1 MVQRVK
7 LKFGGVINMDFIRI
21 IFFILV
27 FVSFFSEADEAS
39 ITDQVKTLS
48 NDKLNIN
55 GDFGDHFDVSSGT
68 MSFSRKDGDIPGNF
82 PIEVSYRLKY
92 NTNFPIVHGWLE
104 DVPRIWLSYART
116 SSLYTSYAS
125 INENHSNLPL
135 SWKVGQ
141 YCSGNEQSAD
151 LTSNTSIQGLNRGW
165 AFSQKKISV
174 PGKVSDDE
182 LLTPDINNSLY
193 SSAKYITKSN
203 WKVECFSST
212 NGVNGFKAISPD
224 GLIYYFDQIGSFPS
238 TIKGGNDLPFLS
250 YFLGQTTTSQ
260 YFFREPVNP
269 FDMKY
274 AEYSLFVSKIEDK
287 FGNWVKYEYDH
298 TQPSDID
305 RDTYNNLSLRKITSS
320 DGRELSVSRI
330 GNDTIL
336 NSAGRIWK
344 YKNTIL
350 NPNDRELGKNTNLVV
365 IQPDGKT
372 WTYDLHSTDVEH
384 VGDSSGRYTCSR
396 AFNPDESRL
405 IPMVIK
411 SPYGLKMELTY
422 KYIRSDESNIYT
434 SKKGIK
440 LDERRCHY
448 TYALVKK
455 TITSDN
461 NSDVWSYYY
470 SNTLGAFDIE
480 DNYGPKESYLTGSVP
495 SGVNRQHTKT
505 VTVNNPDNTSL
516 KYFINRKSRTYLF
529 GSVSAIEMYDKNT
542 TEPNRTIFYTY
553 GSSSFKGIQKDF
565 SRNEDLLKYYPLVK
579 SETVIENQSSYVKN
593 YIYNQFD
600 AVINKKEYDPSNFEK
615 VKITDYFHDL
625 KNWHLNQISN
635 IKIADFNTSK
645 SIASY
650 IFKEVG
656 PKSIPLVSDELN
668 YGKLVK
674 SYTYH
679 ADGNVLLTA
688 FADSNKYT
696 RQESYYRGK
705 ARKFTLPCA
714 TTNSCNTANGST
726 TNTIVALLEVNADG
740 TTSSVTD
747 FNGNKTSYSYN
758 PVGWLTKIDY
768 ADPKWTD
775 KVVSYAMVTSAG
787 DGISGS
793 NVAVG
798 SLRQTISHG
807 NYEKRIYHDGLLRP
821 IFIREGDTAN
831 ASTIRYQTMAYDHD
845 NRQTLSSFP
854 SSDAGNRL
862 GMETEYDALGRII
875 SQTRTSDG
883 SVSRREYLSGNK
895 VAVTDGENNTTTTT
909 YLAYGE
915 PAYDKPT
922 LIEAPDT
929 DDIAIDYN
937 VFEQITRIRQGNIVE
952 SRIYDAYQ
960 QLCKQIRPETGMTAF
975 GYNGQRQQIWR
986 AEGTIGSTL
995 DCDAAAVPAT
1005 HKTLLAYDNLVQL
1018 RTENF
1023 PDSTPD
1029 KTYSYDGNGNI
1040 TSLLAGSVNWTYLYN
1055 SSNTIEKETLALDG
1069 KNFVL
1074 DWEYNNLGALSSLKY
1089 PSGAIV
1095 DFAPNALGQATK
1107 AGSYASGVSYHPN
1120 GQIKQFTY
1128 GNGIIRNVALD
1139 TTGRIDAL
1147 TDIKAGSVKNSLD
1160 PSYDNNDNLARLI
1173 DWVDRNNDVDNLA
1186 YDGVDRL
1193 KSADGK
1199 WGSGRYNYDGLG
1211 NVLSRSLNN
1220 STITYNYNSLNRL
1233 NNLMGAYAYGYQ
1245 YDTRGNVTNNGRYSL
1260 TYNLGQQMTSA
1271 KGISYVYDGHNR
1283 RVKQNKADGSHY
1295 SVYSQAGQLLYR
1307 EAANGTKSDN
1317 VFLGKQLIAEV
1328 DNAESYYIKFEKTN
1342 PPEVCRQEPIPGS
1355 KKTKTICTQD
1365 KKGFSWTTQNASSC
1379 TGEVQR
1385 LIGTN
1390 ISGTTKIS
1398 GTSGSLNLGRH
1409 FTLNIT
1415 MTCLTNSN
1423 QTITAA
1429 YSL

>member
-1 MVQRVK
+1 MI
-7 LKFGGVINMDFIRI
+7 LRI
-21 IFFILV
+21 ITLSMIL
-27 FVSFFSEADEAS
+27 FTCFHPEAEEYS
-39 ITDQVKTLS
+39 VTDQVKNVDSQKIDLQG
-48 NDKLNIN
+48 NMGEK
-55 GDFGDHFDVSSGT
+55 FDISSGSV
-68 MSFSRKDGDIPGNF
+68 SFTRNDGDIPGNF

-104 DVPRIWLSYART
+104 DVPRIWLGYART
-116 SSLYTSYAS
+116 SSLYTSYPYT
-125 INENHSNLPL
+125 NENDSNLPL

-151 LTSNTSIQGLNRGW
+151 LTSDTSIQGLNRGW

-203 WKVECFSST
+203 WKVECFSSE
-212 NGVNGFKAISPD
+212 NGVNGFKAISPE

-238 TIKGGNDLPFLS
+238 TIKGGDDLPLLS
-250 YFLGQTTTSQ
+250 YFLGETTTSQ
-260 YFFREPVNP
+260 YFFGEPINP

-298 TQPSDID
+298 TQPSDFD
-305 RDTYNNLSLRKITSS
+305 RDTYNYLSLRKITSS
-320 DGRELSVSRI
+320 DGRELSVSRM
-330 GNDTIL
+330 GNDTII

-344 YKNTIL
+344 YTNTIL
-350 NPNDRELGKNTNLVV
+350 NPNHRELQRYTNLVV

-422 KYIRSDESNIYT
+422 KYIRSDESNIHT
-434 SKKGIK
+434 SKGIK

-461 NSDVWSYYY
+461 NSDVWSYDY

-480 DNYGPKESYLTGSVP
+480 DNYGPNESYLTGSVP

-505 VTVNNPDNTSL
+505 VTVNNPDNSSL
-516 KYFINRKSRTYLF
+516 KYFISRKSRTYLF
-529 GSVSAIEMYDKNT
+529 GSVSAIEVYDKNT
-542 TEPNRTIFYTY
+542 AEPNRTIFYTY
-553 GSSSFKGIQKDF
+553 DRSSFKGVQKDY
-565 SRNEDLLKYYPLVK
+565 SKHEDLLKYYPLVK
-579 SETVIENQSSYVKN
+579 SETVTENQSSYVKN
-593 YIYNQFD
+593 HTYNQFD
-600 AVINKKEYDPSNFEK
+600 AVINEREYGPSNFEK

-635 IKIADFNTSK
+635 IKIADSNTSK

-656 PKSIPLVSDELN
+656 PQSIPQVSDELN

-679 ADGNVLLTA
+679 SDGNVLLTT

-705 ARKFTLPCA
+705 ARKITLPCA
-714 TTNSCNTANGST
+714 TTNGCNTANGST
-726 TNTIVALLEVNADG
+726 ANTIVALLEVNADG
-740 TTSSVTD
+740 TTGSVTD

-775 KVVSYAMVTSAG
+775 KVISYAMVTSLG
-787 DGISGS
+787 DDIGAT
-793 NVAVG
+793 NVTAG
-798 SLRQTISHG
+798 SLRQTISQG
-807 NYEKRIYHDGLLRP
+807 NYEKRIYHDSLLRP
-821 IFIREGDTAN
+821 ILTRERDTAN
-831 ASTIRYQTMAYDHD
+831 ASTIRYQVMAYDHD

-854 SSDAGNRL
+854 SSDAGNRI
-862 GMETEYDALGRII
+862 GMKTEYDALGRII

-895 VAVTDGENNTTTTT
+895 VVVTDGENNTTTTT
-909 YLAYGE
+909 YLAFGE

-937 VFEQITRIRQGNIVE
+937 VFEQITRIRQGSVVE
-952 SRIYDAYQ
+952 TRIYDAYQ
-960 QLCKQIRPETGMTAF
+960 QLCKQIRPETGISAF

-1005 HKTLLAYDNLVQL
+1005 HKTLLAYDNLGQL

-1029 KTYSYDGNGNI
+1029 KTYSYDANGNLA
-1040 TSLLAGSVNWTYLYN
+1040 TLLAGTANWSYLYN
-1055 SSNTIEKETLALDG
+1055 SLNTIEKETLAIDG
-1069 KNFVL
+1069 KQFVL
-1074 DWEYNNLGALSSLKY
+1074 DWEYNHLGGLSSLTY
-1089 PSGAIV
+1089 PSGAVINY
-1095 DFAPNALGQATK
+1095 APNALGQATK
-1107 AGSYASGVSYHPN
+1107 AASYATGVSYHPN
-1120 GQIKQFTY
+1120 GQIKRFTY
-1128 GNGIIRNVALD
+1128 GNGIIRDVALD
-1139 TTGRIDAL
+1139 STGRIDAL
-1147 TDIKAGSVKNSLD
+1147 TDSKWGSLKNSLD
-1160 PSYDNNDNLARLI
+1160 PSYDYNDNLVRLI
-1173 DWVDRNNDVDNLA
+1173 DGVNSSNNLNNLS

-1199 WGSGRYNYDGLG
+1199 WGAGRYDYDGLG
-1211 NVLSRSLNN
+1211 NVLNRSLNN
-1220 STITYNYNSLNRL
+1220 STIHYHYNALNRL
-1233 NNLMGAYAYGYQ
+1233 NNLTGAYAYGYQ
-1245 YDTRGNVTNNGRYSL
+1245 YDARGNVTHNGRYSL
-1260 TYNLGQQMTSA
+1260 DYNLGQQMTAA
-1271 KGISYVYDGHNR
+1271 KGIGYEYDGHNR
-1283 RVKQNKADGSHY
+1283 RVKQTKADGAHY

-1307 EAANGTKSDN
+1307 LAANGTKTDSIY
-1317 VFLGKQLIAEV
+1317 LGKQLVAEV
-1328 DNAESYYIKFEKTN
+1328 DNSNLVDISLSVQWVLSST
-1342 PPEVCRQEPIPGS
+1342 PCPPRMQCPEVVDTWVHQVTWS
-1355 KKTKTICTQD
+1355 ST
-1365 KKGFSWTTQNASSC
+1365 NATSC
-1379 TGEVQR
+1379 
-1385 LIGTN
+1385 
-1390 ISGTTKIS
+1390 SGTVEKSMNGVYRGSESLS
-1398 GTSGSLNLGRH
+1398 GVSGNRLLAGDG
-1409 FTLNIT
+1409 TVYQIT
-1415 MTCLTNSN
+1415 MTCSGGGGEKTV
-1423 QTITAA
+1423 QATA
-1429 YSL
+1429 SGIGGGSDM